1 MQMIGVD
8 IGSRFIKAILLSK
21 KGNEYKVDAIA
32 CEGIKGDAFQE
43 REIKELDAVGNALRK
58 IKSALKTKEKSI
70 AMAVSGSTVI
80 NKVIQMQMG
89 LTDVEL
95 ESQIEIE
102 ADSLI
107 PYPIDEVYIDFEDLG
122 PSEKLPGR
130 ADVLLSVAHK
140 NIIDS
145 RMLLLGEQDYEAKVV
160 DIEGY
165 ALGNAFANFSTIQE
179 DGPFFCLSIGA
190 AQLQL
195 SVLEN
200 GIVTMSRELAFGTD
214 ALVMEISMMLGIDK
228 FEAAEKL
235 LSNELPDTW
244 REMVYPQFLS
254 TLQLQINRILQL
266 YMSTFNKESPNK
278 MFVCG
283 GGVVI
288 DGLVADLAMD
298 MQIEAEIF
306 DPFTKLGSS
315 EPALLAQFHGP
326 QFAVAIGLACRS
338 FDLCHI

>member
-1 MQMIGVD
+1 MQLIGVD

-21 KGNEYKVDAIA
+21 KGNEFRVDAIA

-58 IKSALKTKEKSI
+58 IKSALKTKDKSI

-145 RMLLLGEQDYEAKVV
+145 RMLLVREQEYEPKIV

-165 ALGNAFANFSTIQE
+165 ALGNAFSYLCEVEKTEPI
-179 DGPFFCLSIGA
+179 FCLSIGA

-195 SVLEN
+195 TVLQD
-200 GIVTMSRELAFGTD
+200 GVVSMSRELAFGTD
-214 ALVMEISMMLGIDK
+214 ALVMETSMMLGIDK

-235 LSNELPDTW
+235 LSNDLPDAW
-244 REMVYPQFLS
+244 RDTVYPQFLS
-254 TLQLQINRILQL
+254 TLQLQINRVFQF
-266 YMSTFNKESPNK
+266 YMSTYNKESPTK
-278 MFVCG
+278 MYVCG
-283 GGVVI
+283 GAVAV
-288 DGLVADLAMD
+288 DSLVDDLAMD

-306 DPFTKLGSS
+306 DPFKVLTVSD
-315 EPALLAQFHGP
+315 PAILEQFHGP

>member
-1 MQMIGVD
+1 MQLIGVD

-21 KGNEYKVDAIA
+21 KGNAYKVEAIA
-32 CEGIKGDAFQE
+32 CESIKGDAFQE

-58 IKSALKTKEKSI
+58 IKSALKTKEKTI

-140 NIIDS
+140 NIIDN
-145 RMLLLGEQDYEAKVV
+145 RILLVREQEYEPKVV

-165 ALGNAFANFSTIQE
+165 ALGNAFSSFSEPLKSVPQ
-179 DGPFFCLSIGA
+179 FCLNIGA

-195 SVLEN
+195 TVLED
-200 GIVTMSRELAFGTD
+200 GVVSMSRELAFGTD
-214 ALVMEISMMLGIDK
+214 ALVMETSMMLGIDK
-228 FEAAEKL
+228 FEAADKL
-235 LSNELPDTW
+235 LNNDLPDSW
-244 REMVYPQFLS
+244 RDTVYPQFLS
-254 TLQLQINRILQL
+254 TLQLQINRVFQF
-266 YMSTFNKESPNK
+266 YMSTFNKESPRK
-278 MFVCG
+278 IYVCG
-283 GGVVI
+283 GAVVI
-288 DGLVADLAMD
+288 EGLVADLAMD

-306 DPFTKLGSS
+306 DPFKQLTCSD
-315 EPALLAQFHGP
+315 PALLTQFHGP